1 MLKYTVILIILSLLV
16 FFNPTTFKKIFSN
29 INLALF
35 NFLKCFK
42 IEFVNGSSSIFC
54 FSCIEDMV
62 CSGNF
67 FNYILFIFFY
77 IFFKKARFWAKIGF
91 FTAIFLEYLADIY
104 VNLKTF
110 LYSFIKKGLTDF
122 FGLFNIFLIDFKT
135 NLLLKLEEKKRG
147 FGYKI

>member
-1 MLKYTVILIILSLLV
+1 MVVAQFFVLVVLRIWFVRGISLIIYFL
-16 FFNPTTFKKIFSN
+16 FF
-29 INLALF
+29 
-35 NFLKCFK
+35 
-42 IEFVNGSSSIFC
+42 
-54 FSCIEDMV
+54 
-62 CSGNF
+62 
-67 FNYILFIFFY
+67 FIF
-77 IFFKKARFWAKIGF
+77 FFKKARFWAKIGF